1 MQIKNCGP
9 LFFNQ
14 IGPFISYYSNTV
26 LKQYQGTTIVIS
38 IVWKA
43 IEMIPLPQLN
53 SMESFFHYLSGNAPV

>member
-1 MQIKNCGP
+1 MKIKNCGA
-9 LFFNQ
+9 LFLNQ

-26 LKQYQGTTIVIS
+26 LKLYQGTTIVIS

-53 SMESFFHYLSGNAPV
+53 SMESFFHYLSGNAPI